1 MMGEVKADQATQ
13 FARVWEMD
21 STWLVSTIF
30 IVLGS
35 PVPEE

>member
-1 MMGEVKADQATQ
+1 MMDEVKADLATQ
-13 FARVWEMD
+13 LARVWEMD
-21 STWLVSTIF
+21 STWLVSTIC